1 MSIQASVHGRVG
13 SEPTRTT
20 TANGKDMARLSVAV
34 DCSGWNAEDAET
46 VWISVLAFGKVAET
60 LARAAKGESLTAQG
74 KLTRGRYTGKDGQER
89 ESWTLTADA
98 VLTLRSARP
107 GQRKAAANGNDR
119 QRNDASRRAG
129 WEQQGDELAF

>member
-1 MSIQASVHGRVG
+1 MIQASIHGRIG
-13 SEPTRTT
+13 SDPTRTT
-20 TANGKDMARLSVAV
+20 TANGKDMTRLSVAV
-34 DCSGWNAEDAET
+34 DVAGWNAETDET
-46 VWISVLAFGKVAET
+46 CWVSILAFGKVAET

-107 GQRKAAANGNDR
+107 GQRKAASN
-119 QRNDASRRAG
+119 QTSRRES
-129 WEQQGDELAF
+129 WERDGDAISF

>member
-1 MSIQASVHGRVG
+1 MTRVSI
-13 SEPTRTT
+13 
-20 TANGKDMARLSVAV
+20 AV
-34 DCSGWNAEDAET
+34 DATGHNAETEET
-46 VWISVLAFGKVAET
+46 LWVSVLAFGRVAET

-107 GQRKAAANGNDR
+107 GQRKAASN
-119 QRNDASRRAG
+119 QTSRRES
-129 WEQQGDELAF
+129 WERDGDAISF